1 MSNHKPE
8 FLPKFS
14 KRDVFGH
21 LNNKINFLTRLKDVT
36 DGFKAK
42 QALIDAR
49 KKHIHNQNMLNYQ
62 GEYNRIMHA
71 LNHSALPGLNRQ
83 LLKER
88 RNELRKL
95 GVKAVQ

>member
-1 MSNHKPE
+1 MSNKPD

-14 KRDVFGH
+14 KRDVFAH
-21 LNNKINFLTRLKDVT
+21 MNNRINFLTRLKDVT

-42 QALIDAR
+42 QALIDAKR
-49 KKHIHNQNMLNYQ
+49 KHIHNQNMLNYQ
-62 GEYNRIMHA
+62 SEYNRIMYA
-71 LNHSALPGLNRQ
+71 LNHSAIPGLNRQ
-83 LLKER
+83 VLKER